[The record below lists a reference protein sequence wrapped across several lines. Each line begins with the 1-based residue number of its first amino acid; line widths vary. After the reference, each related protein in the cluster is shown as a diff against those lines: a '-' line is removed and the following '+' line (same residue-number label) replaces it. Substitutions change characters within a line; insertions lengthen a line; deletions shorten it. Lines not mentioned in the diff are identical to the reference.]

1 MKAEKQL
8 LVDDLLAKL
17 QESPYLI
24 VADYTGLTVTNFA
37 ELRTRLKA
45 AGAKTRVL
53 KNTLVKRALKE
64 AGLPDLHDGTLVG
77 QTMIVSGGSEAPA
90 AAKILKTFAAEF
102 KKLSIKGGLL
112 DGKALTADDVVAIAD
127 LPSREVL
134 LATLLGLLN
143 APATKLLRTI
153 KEPAA
158 ALARVLQAKADKG

>member
-24 VADYTGLTVTNFA
+24 VADYQGLSVANFS
-37 ELRTRLKA
+37 ELRKRLKT
-45 AGAKTRVL
+45 AGARTRVL

-64 AGLPDLHDGTLVG
+64 AGMPELHEGTLSG
-77 QTMIVSGGSEAPA
+77 QTLIVSGGSEAPA

-102 KKLSIKGGLL
+102 KKLAVKGGML
-112 DGKALTADDVVAIAD
+112 DGKALTADDVIAIAD

-134 LATLLGLLN
+134 LAQLLGVLN

-158 ALARVLQAKADKG
+158 ALARVLQAKAEKG